1 MTEWAAEQY
10 GEQDSKG
17 TLEVGKLADLVILDQ
32 DPLKVDPMSI
42 RDIRVVETI
51 KEGATIYPAS
61 ASELAPKPV
70 STADPTVTHSWTVEA
85 CDMDDVNTAARK
97 EWTLTTLN
105 GQKIDTAK
113 PPTMMFEHGRL
124 SVFGGINQ
132 LTGSYALVRESV
144 VMGDLVSTKK
154 AGPPELME
162 LESNFAKALAKVD
175 GFKVAGN
182 ELTLFTDGDEVAV
195 LHSAE

>member
-1 MTEWAAEQY
+1 
-10 GEQDSKG
+10 
-17 TLEVGKLADLVILDQ
+17 
-32 DPLKVDPMSI
+32 
-42 RDIRVVETI
+42 
-51 KEGATIYPAS
+51 
-61 ASELAPKPV
+61 
-70 STADPTVTHSWTVEA
+70 
-85 CDMDDVNTAARK
+85 
-97 EWTLTTLN
+97 
-105 GQKIDTAK
+105 
-113 PPTMMFEHGRL
+113 MMFEHGRL